1 MNPDV
6 YWDDYKTYFSSIFAM
21 KNLTFLV
28 NHLYIILCLH
38 FGYSH

>member
-6 YWDDYKTYFSSIFAM
+6 YRDDYKTYFSNIAIRNLIFLA
-21 KNLTFLV
+21 